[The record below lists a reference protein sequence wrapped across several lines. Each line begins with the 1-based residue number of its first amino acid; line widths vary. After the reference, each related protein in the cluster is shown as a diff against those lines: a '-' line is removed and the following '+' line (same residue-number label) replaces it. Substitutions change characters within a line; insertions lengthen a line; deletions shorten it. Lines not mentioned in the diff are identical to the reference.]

1 MLARSGRRHTR
12 TNNEPSEIPPLGEMP
27 DWADGWAVGDWK
39 RSRRVRV
46 ARAKGRQGVGSP
58 WCPGGRAC
66 GRIVDASGDLDRFL
80 GRWHGSIP
88 LCAGW
93 SGGANYRAFARGNA
107 QFCARNVQSGGF
119 CRRPPVV
126 PLAPDDPA
134 GDASNG
140 SNGFGR
146 TRGEEDHARVFV
158 GRLAACCFARASA
171 VGQVS
176 ALCCELGTRF
186 PLRRRCSRRTDKNAI
201 ADIGGRLMGDGW
213 AATCGHITQA
223 RQNTASA
230 KSATRCFAGLRV
242 YGVSPAW
249 QRPRRLPAA
258 LEPFRSAHLL
268 RRSETRGW
276 PSDAGK

>member
-1 MLARSGRRHTR
+1 
-12 TNNEPSEIPPLGEMP
+12 MP

-93 SGGANYRAFARGNA
+93 SGGANYRAFSRGNT

-126 PLAPDDPA
+126 RGRQTILLATRRTTVTDLRARAATKITPVCSSGGLPPA
-134 GDASNG
+134 ASRAPVQSVRSERCTASWG
-140 SNGFGR
+140 PASRSAGGVRGERAR
-146 TRGEEDHARVFV
+146 TRSRILV
-158 GRLAACCFARASA
+158 G
-171 VGQVS
+171 
-176 ALCCELGTRF
+176 
-186 PLRRRCSRRTDKNAI
+186 D
-201 ADIGGRLMGDGW
+201 
-213 AATCGHITQA
+213 
-223 RQNTASA
+223 
-230 KSATRCFAGLRV
+230 
-242 YGVSPAW
+242 
-249 QRPRRLPAA
+249 
-258 LEPFRSAHLL
+258 
-268 RRSETRGW
+268 
-276 PSDAGK
+276 

>member
-80 GRWHGSIP
+80 SRWHGSIP

-126 PLAPDDPA
+126 PRAPVQLVRSERCAASWGPA
-134 GDASNG
+134 SRSAGG
-140 SNGFGR
+140 VRGER
-146 TRGEEDHARVFV
+146 TRTRSQILV
-158 GRLAACCFARASA
+158 G
-171 VGQVS
+171 
-176 ALCCELGTRF
+176 
-186 PLRRRCSRRTDKNAI
+186 D
-201 ADIGGRLMGDGW
+201 
-213 AATCGHITQA
+213 
-223 RQNTASA
+223 
-230 KSATRCFAGLRV
+230 
-242 YGVSPAW
+242 
-249 QRPRRLPAA
+249 
-258 LEPFRSAHLL
+258 
-268 RRSETRGW
+268 
-276 PSDAGK
+276 